1 VAIVSLAQGELP
13 PIGARAQE
21 SQPQTP
27 FRTGTNIVR
36 VDATVIDRQ
45 GNPVPSLTADDFE
58 VREDGRVQPI
68 TSFKFISADG
78 QPTDDRSL
86 AIRSQQHAATEAAR
100 DDVRTFLIFWDEYHI
115 EPFTTAYRGRE
126 ALTRVVLDAFGP
138 TDLVAVMDQ
147 LTPLSAIEFTR
158 DRRALADQ
166 VHTLKGRR
174 GEYFP
179 PRSAVEEE
187 HLKAVQQLS
196 QVEILRNQVTIS
208 AIRAAAAHLGTI
220 REGRK
225 TLIVITEGVGVGRG
239 RGGGPMTSTAGY
251 EPGLSTYSEEAS
263 IATDL
268 VRAAND
274 SNTAVHIIDPRGL
287 QVSMPRIGL
296 LENLASG
303 SGGEMHTTN
312 DMLGAFQRMVKQSSA
327 VYLLGYTREM
337 PADGKFH
344 EIKVRMKRGGYDVR
358 ARSGYWAP
366 RAEDVERSKKAA
378 AESAISP
385 SLAAAFAALPP
396 PGAPRLVDVWAGTRP
411 HPDGGSEVL
420 LAWAARNRVAGDTLP
435 ASLSASVKSG
445 ETVVFDGV
453 VQPGGT
459 IVRSPSGGVKI
470 DLQVASQTGE
480 VLDRFSMS
488 ADATDLA
495 ASSLSLTTP
504 ALFLARTPGELRSIR
519 APGASPPIH
528 AGREFVRTDRL
539 ILRTTAYGRTVESG
553 AVTASLLDRRGTKL
567 VDLSMQ
573 RSSGSNDYQIDLPL
587 ASIAAGDFVIA
598 IAAASGEARAE
609 ALVPLRVLR

>member
-1 VAIVSLAQGELP
+1 VVSLAAQRDLLP
-13 PIGARAQE
+13 IRTLAQE
-21 SQPQTP
+21 PQRQTP
-27 FRTGTNIVR
+27 FRSGTNIVR

-45 GNPVPSLTADDFE
+45 GNPVTSLTADDFE

-68 TSFKFISADG
+68 TSFKFLSADG

-86 AIRSQQHAATEAAR
+86 PIRSQQHAAAEAAR

-126 ALTRVVLDAFGP
+126 ELTRVVLEAFGP

-187 HLKAVQQLS
+187 HLKAVQHLS
-196 QVEILRNQVTIS
+196 QVEILRNQVIIS
-208 AIRAAAAHLGTI
+208 AIRAALAHLGTI

-225 TLIVITEGVGVGRG
+225 TLIVVTEGVGVPRG
-239 RGGGPMTSTAGY
+239 RGGGPMTPTASSD
-251 EPGLSTYSEEAS
+251 PGLSTYAEESS
-263 IATDL
+263 IAIDL

-274 SNTAVHIIDPRGL
+274 SNTAVHIVDPRGL
-287 QVSMPRIGL
+287 QVSMARIGL

-303 SGGEMHTTN
+303 SGGETHTTN

-337 PADGKFH
+337 PADGRFH

-366 RAEDVERSKKAA
+366 GAEDVERSKKAA
-378 AESAISP
+378 ADTALSP

-396 PGAPRLVDVWAGTRP
+396 PGAPRLVDVWAGMRP
-411 HPDGGSEVL
+411 HPDGGTDVL
-420 LAWAARNRVAGDTLP
+420 LAWAVRSRGTSEAIP

-445 ETVVFDGV
+445 ESVVFDGV
-453 VQPGGT
+453 VPPGGT
-459 IVRSPSGGVKI
+459 IVRSPAGSVKI
-470 DLQVASQTGE
+470 DVQVLSTTGE
-480 VLDRFSMS
+480 VLDRFSVP
-488 ADATDLA
+488 ADKTDPA

-504 ALFLARTPGELRSIR
+504 AVFLARTPGELRSIL

-539 ILRTTAYGRTVESG
+539 ILRTTAYGRSAEGG
-553 AVTASLLDRRGTKL
+553 AVTATLLDRRGTKL
-567 VDLSMQ
+567 VDLSVQ
-573 RSSGSNDYQIDLPL
+573 RSSGRNDCQIDLPL

-598 IAAASGEARAE
+598 IVASSGDSRAE
-609 ALVPLRVLR
+609 ALVPLRVQR